1 MLKTFLINKIFGNNC
16 IHCTVQNNIAFQ
28 IHYIRRGQGENHAQV
43 LHKMAPPPFYPILG
57 LMSSLVD
64 ISGSHTR
71 WRPPQFFHILGLMS
85 SLVEI
90 FGSRT
95 RWHPPPTFYPIW
107 VLCRRWQVP
116 WSRTRWPP
124 PPPFYLLIIN
134 SSPAVGRLWYLADF
148 TTILTE
154 PSVGQFCQLET
165 GHDFRGQRQPYPY
178 QGETFL
184 SFYIPTF

>member
-1 MLKTFLINKIFGNNC
+1 MLKTFLINKIFGNKG
-16 IHCTVQNNIAFQ
+16 IHCTVLNNIAFQ

-116 WSRTRWPP
+116 WVPHKMATT
-124 PPPFYLLIIN
+124 
-134 SSPAVGRLWYLADF
+134 
-148 TTILTE
+148 TTILSFNHKFQ
-154 PSVGQFCQLET
+154 PCRWSVMVFGGFYHHLDRAICWPVLST
-165 GHDFRGQRQPYPY
+165 GNR
-178 QGETFL
+178 T
-184 SFYIPTF
+184 